1 MHGLTRPLLALALLS
16 ACGPG
21 TDTSDSTASTT
32 ATTTATD
39 PTTPSTDATDSTTT
53 PPVTTTTTD
62 SPTTTTD
69 PTTTDPLTTTTTTDS
84 STTSVDDPC
93 DPFPVEDEPC
103 SDEGTFCNSG
113 CQDQCSFCN
122 ILKCENG
129 AWTGLEAPPAPCL
142 GCDELCNYTVVPMC
156 AGGPPDLETCVA
168 GCNDAMAGPC
178 NIEFSALRA
187 CAGPSPTFTC
197 DAMTRPL
204 VAGCESQFEAFYACS
219 DL

>member
-1 MHGLTRPLLALALLS
+1 MHGLTRTFLALALLS

-21 TDTSDSTASTT
+21 TDTSD
-32 ATTTATD
+32 ATTTS
-39 PTTPSTDATDSTTT
+39 PSTGPTDTTT
-53 PPVTTTTTD
+53 STTTD
-62 SPTTTTD
+62 SPTTTTS
-69 PTTTDPLTTTTTTDS
+69 TLTTTTTSTDTTTFDS

-103 SDEGTFCNSG
+103 TAEGTFCNAG

-122 ILKCENG
+122 ILHCENG
-129 AWTGLEAPPAPCL
+129 AWTRLEAPPAPCL
-142 GCDELCNYTVVPMC
+142 GCDELCDYTVVPMC

-178 NIEFSALRA
+178 NVEFSALRA

-204 VAGCESQFEAFYACS
+204 VAGCEPQFDAFYACS